1 MPGVDFNA
9 VQSLVPMAKVLELIG
24 FAAHPASGDQRHGAC
39 PVHKSRSRR
48 SGSFSVNLAKGVCK
62 CHKCGFA
69 GNQIQLWAKM
79 KGLTAYEAALDLCR
93 LAGVQVP
100 WIERW

>member
-9 VQSLVPMAKVLELIG
+9 VQLLMPMATVLELAGI
-24 FAAHPASGDQRHGAC
+24 ATQSASGEQVHGPC

-48 SGSFSVNLAKGVCK
+48 SRSFSANLAKGVCK

-69 GNQIQLWAKM
+69 GNQIQLWAKI
-79 KGLTAYEAALDLCR
+79 KELSAYEAALDLCR